1 MKNKNKYI
9 IPVKKFLLIF
19 AFCIPMTTFAQSTYI
34 YNIVSI
40 EGKIN
45 NEGIKVKV
53 DNGKNIEKL
62 KDENGKDIKFNTPAA
77 ALMYFISKGWELY
90 INDSTSEGAVFNGIG
105 ENRSTSY
112 WIFRKLCTKEEF
124 DKAVKEGIKK

>member
-45 NEGIKVKV
+45 KEGIKVKV
-53 DNGKNIEKL
+53 D
-62 KDENGKDIKFNTPAA
+62 
-77 ALMYFISKGWELY
+77 
-90 INDSTSEGAVFNGIG
+90 
-105 ENRSTSY
+105 
-112 WIFRKLCTKEEF
+112 
-124 DKAVKEGIKK
+124 